1 MIVLWFLLGCLWL
14 FAKVAIASGVL
25 LLIAAIN
32 WRIRSARA
40 RRRKRKAA
48 ERETWARSVVKET
61 KPLPIREGIWSQDVD
76 LTKVLC
82 TDYKSADPDL
92 TAYIALKT
100 PLRQRQAAEAV
111 RRKIKR
117 SKK

>member
-14 FAKVAIASGVL
+14 FAKVTIASGVL
-25 LLIAAIN
+25 LLVAAIN
-32 WRIRSARA
+32 WRIRDVVA

-61 KPLPIREGIWSQDVD
+61 KPPPIAGLQRPADRIE
-76 LTKVLC
+76 
-82 TDYKSADPDL
+82 ADPDL
-92 TAYIALKT
+92 TAYIAAKT
-100 PLRQRQAAEAV
+100 PLRQKQAAAAV
-111 RRKIKR
+111 RQKIKR